1 MSQHI
6 DIAAELDFAL
16 HLADLADT
24 HTLSPFYRR
33 DFSVDWKENKTEVTE
48 LDRATERLLADEIM
62 RHREPHAI
70 FGEEFGSAGAS
81 SAPLTWI
88 IDPIDG
94 TSNYTRGIPVWATL
108 IALVDA
114 NDEPLVAVVSAP
126 ALHSRWWAG
135 RGMGA
140 FNARGKIQVS
150 NVRALDEAQVSV
162 THHAAWD
169 QVGGT
174 QKLVELQQRAYRSRG
189 FGDFWQHMLVA
200 EGNIDAA
207 VDAIG
212 LEPYDTAAVCLVVR
226 EAGGTFTDRLGA
238 TSFRNGSAVTS
249 NGHLHSDVL
258 NIIRC

>member
-1 MSQHI
+1 
-6 DIAAELDFAL
+6 
-16 HLADLADT
+16 
-24 HTLSPFYRR
+24 
-33 DFSVDWKENKTEVTE
+33 
-48 LDRATERLLADEIM
+48 
-62 RHREPHAI
+62 
-70 FGEEFGSAGAS
+70 
-81 SAPLTWI
+81 
-88 IDPIDG
+88 
-94 TSNYTRGIPVWATL
+94 
-108 IALVDA
+108 
-114 NDEPLVAVVSAP
+114 
-126 ALHSRWWAG
+126 
-135 RGMGA
+135 
-140 FNARGKIQVS
+140 VS
-150 NVRALDEAQVSV
+150 NVRALEEAQVSV

-226 EAGGTFTDRLGA
+226 EAGGMFTDRLGA

>member
-1 MSQHI
+1 MSNHVN
-6 DIAAELDFAL
+6 IAAELDFAL
-16 HLADLADT
+16 HLADLADA
-24 HTLSPFYRR
+24 HTLSPFHRR

-48 LDRATERLLADEIM
+48 LDRATERLIADEIM
-62 RHREPHAI
+62 LHRKPHAI
-70 FGEEFGSAGAS
+70 FGEEFGSAGAA

-114 NDEPLVAVVSAP
+114 NDEPLVGVVSAP

-140 FNARGKIQVS
+140 FTSRGKIRVS
-150 NVRALDEAQVSV
+150 NVRTLEEAQVSV
-162 THHAAWD
+162 TYHSAWD
-169 QVGGT
+169 DVGGT
-174 QKLVELQQRAYRSRG
+174 QKLVELQQRSYRSRG

-200 EGNIDAA
+200 EGNIDVA

-212 LEPYDTAAVCLVVR
+212 LEAYDTAAVCLIVR

-238 TSFRNGSAVTS
+238 SSFRNGSAVTS
-249 NGHLHSDVL
+249 NGHLHEEVL
-258 NIIRC
+258 DIIRC